1 MCKYLAVLCATSV
14 PTSLNTRMS
23 LIKEAMSCSSPVI
36 ASIPGSM
43 RLRKESRS
51 LSVEDTYNST
61 DTVGKSKP
69 LKKITS
75 KVNWN
80 SRFEK
85 KHATR
90 SVKKSG
96 GRGRKEGRR
105 GGAVSYSRTDVQ
117 VLTVPKNGLGPKM
130 IFVRDEY
137 LQATKISLYINLPK
151 TIYLSRLFICA
162 LSSLR
167 TCINSILKKSTRFN
181 HLVCTLTQR
190 IRTYFELV
198 RVFFFRKM
206 Y

>member
-80 SRFEK
+80 SKYLRMNQSAEALVFRCSLFRVVLLLVSNTFLDPKVCFPGKLKRFW
-85 KHATR
+85 
-90 SVKKSG
+90 
-96 GRGRKEGRR
+96 
-105 GGAVSYSRTDVQ
+105 GASSRAYLVWQ
-117 VLTVPKNGLGPKM
+117 VLGVYKHPLAGVGA
-130 IFVRDEY
+130 E
-137 LQATKISLYINLPK
+137 NLFDGSHVHSHPAHV
-151 TIYLSRLFICA
+151 TPVL
-162 LSSLR
+162 
-167 TCINSILKKSTRFN
+167 
-181 HLVCTLTQR
+181 
-190 IRTYFELV
+190 
-198 RVFFFRKM
+198 
-206 Y
+206 